1 MEIKR
6 QRKPRGLKRKR
17 LLKGGNLKLI
27 QDYFDNLKE
36 DADTYI
42 RSIADKLK
50 IKEDI
55 NKEEHTL
62 FYQWALFINYI
73 SNQDKTKKEDEDI
86 VLTVEEIE
94 NLSKS
99 IANKIALQKAERKK
113 ELELEAKRREQE
125 LQFNLKKRSLFKKV
139 SERLINL
146 RRPFTARPATARP
159 FTERP
164 ATARPMTPVL
174 GKTKRA
180 STFLIHK
187 NSKDN
192 SPKKEGVKLV
202 VSDTKKSNAVIISE
216 FDKVF
221 ESILKNV
228 DNNRN
233 NKSNKGAF
241 KTRMSIVN
249 RIPDID
255 TSLPILVGKDIK
267 DLKSRYGKII
277 DLIKEK
283 CTGGFR
289 STICSTAASI
299 LGVEISTLYTKLK
312 YNADNNVEITDGVLI
327 DFINSVLPL
336 MIKNLTGIT
345 EFEED
350 FKKLENIKIDL
361 GIKGG
366 KKSRAVRKPANH
378 AKPKDAAK
386 HSKKVIL
393 GKERCIY
400 KVKGSNKDH
409 IKYKGTLITVADY
422 KKLMRGLMR
431 I

>member
-27 QDYFDNLKE
+27 QEYFDNLKE
-36 DADTYI
+36 DVDTYI
-42 RSIADKLK
+42 GSIAEKLK
-50 IKEDI
+50 INEDI

-73 SNQDKTKKEDEDI
+73 SNQDKNKKEDEDI

-113 ELELEAKRREQE
+113 ELELEAKRREQD
-125 LQFNLKKRSLFKKV
+125 LKKRSLFKKV
-139 SERLINL
+139 SEHLINL
-146 RRPFTARPATARP
+146 RRPFTARPFTA
-159 FTERP
+159 RP

-202 VSDTKKSNAVIISE
+202 VSNTKKSNAVIISE

-228 DNNRN
+228 NDNRN

-277 DLIKEK
+277 DLIKTK

-327 DFINSVLPL
+327 EFINSVLPL
-336 MIKNLTGIT
+336 MIKNLTDIT

-350 FKKLENIKIDL
+350 FDKLKNIKIDL

-366 KKSRAVRKPANH
+366 KKSKAVRKPANH
-378 AKPKDAAK
+378 AKPTNVAK
-386 HSKKVIL
+386 QSKKVIL